1 MNLAPARA
9 ALDPILRVAPTLA
22 MLALLVLAG
31 WLGARWFLYFTSH
44 GDALPP
50 PAREQVQLAP
60 AAEALASAHLFG
72 AVPTAAGGEVVS
84 NLNIKL
90 KGVFASGPDAPSM
103 AIINTGDRD
112 QATRVGGEIV
122 PGVVLES
129 VFPRHVLLRRAG
141 ALERVNLEER
151 QQVAV
156 AAPPTTAS
164 ASRRARAR
172 AAAAAEA
179 APSPVARPQRP
190 EPHAPVGDV
199 ATEPPAA
206 PPPAPMGA
214 PAPQP
219 ATTAA
224 PAPGAATTAAPAPGV
239 AAKGLPITSVPPGSI
254 LERLGLQPGD
264 VIRTVNG
271 EAVASEADVARIVQ
285 QRGAQGTFIAE
296 VQRGGMTIP
305 IAVSPQ
311 R

>member
-44 GDALPP
+44 GDAPPP
-50 PAREQVQLAP
+50 PAREQVQLGP
-60 AAEALASAHLFG
+60 AADALASAHLFG

-90 KGVFASGPDAPSM
+90 KGVFASGPDAPSI
-103 AIINTGDRD
+103 AIVNTGDRD

-156 AAPPTTAS
+156 AAPNTAS
-164 ASRRARAR
+164 VPRRVRAR

-179 APSPVARPQRP
+179 APSPVVRPQRP
-190 EPHAPVGDV
+190 DPHAPVGDV

-224 PAPGAATTAAPAPGV
+224 PAPGA